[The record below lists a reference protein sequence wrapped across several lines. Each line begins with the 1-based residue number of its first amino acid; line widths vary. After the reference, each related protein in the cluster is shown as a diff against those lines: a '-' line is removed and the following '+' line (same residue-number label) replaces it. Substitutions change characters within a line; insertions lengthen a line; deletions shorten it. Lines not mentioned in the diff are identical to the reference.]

1 MEESLSENL
10 LAPISAFPQRC
21 FVLGGQ
27 TDALAFSVLSAH
39 VPLAPWPPE
48 CAGAS
53 GKAEV
58 GVELAP
64 PLLSG
69 SEGKGQPSK
78 AEKVGDDIS
87 RFSSIQEGTSAV
99 PSRGSWEIV
108 GFA

>member
-1 MEESLSENL
+1 MLCVGWTEPSLSL
-10 LAPISAFPQRC
+10 C
-21 FVLGGQ
+21 FLP
-27 TDALAFSVLSAH
+27 T

-48 CAGAS
+48 SAGAS

-78 AEKVGDDIS
+78 AEKIGDDIS